1 MSPRTTFGARHHP
14 TPPHLENTMMNRIRT
29 AIESKRAAEQTQ
41 SYYAWRPGP
50 GRK

>member
-1 MSPRTTFGARHHP
+1 
-14 TPPHLENTMMNRIRT
+14 MMNRIRT
-29 AIESKRAAEQTQ
+29 AIEAKRAAEQTQ